1 MSIVEVTTFRLA
13 EGVTDESFLAL
24 DRRLQTELV
33 PNQPG
38 FLRRTTAR
46 HGDDWLVVTLWSTED
61 AAGAFQRSRR
71 GASAPGRVR
80 ARTSRPARFHLDRYA
95 TLD

>member
-13 EGVTDESFLAL
+13 EGMSEEQFLEL
-24 DRRLQTELV
+24 DKRFQTELV
-33 PNQPG
+33 PNRAG

-46 HGDDWLVVTLWSTED
+46 HGGEWCVVTLWWSEDD
-61 AAGAFQRSRR
+61 AAAFARD
-71 GASAPGRVR
+71 SARDPLR
-80 ARTSRPARFHLDRYA
+80 AEFDAALEVGTVHSTRYT

>member
-1 MSIVEVTTFRLA
+1 MSIVEITTFRLA
-13 EGVTDESFLAL
+13 EGMTDEAFLAL
-24 DRRLQTELV
+24 DRRIQTEQV

-46 HGDDWLVVTLWSTED
+46 HGEDWLVVTLWATED
-61 AAGAFQRSRR
+61 AAAAFQRAVE
-71 GASAPGRVR
+71 G
-80 ARTSRPARFHLDRYA
+80 TSLQAEFDAVAEAGTLHLTRYS

>member
-13 EGVTDESFLAL
+13 EGIGDNAFLAL
-24 DRRLQTELV
+24 DKRIQTELV

-46 HGDDWLVVTLWSTED
+46 HGEDWLVVTLWASDD
-61 AAGAFQRSRR
+61 AAAAFQRAAEAHPLQADFEQAVEA
-71 GASAPGRVR
+71 G
-80 ARTSRPARFHLDRYA
+80 TLHLTRYA

>member
-13 EGVTDESFLAL
+13 EGVSDASFLDL
-24 DRRLQTELV
+24 DKRMQTELV

-46 HGDDWLVVTLWSTED
+46 HGDDWLVVTLWASDT
-61 AAGAFQRSRR
+61 AASAFQRAAEGHPLQSEFT
-71 GASAPGRVR
+71 R
-80 ARTSRPARFHLDRYA
+80 AVEAGSFHLIRYT

>member
-1 MSIVEVTTFRLA
+1 MLVETTTFALVPWA
-13 EGVTDESFLAL
+13 DEQAFRRA
-24 DRRLQTELV
+24 DRRVQIELI

-46 HGDDWLVVTLWSTED
+46 SADGWLVLTLWASLAD
-61 AAGAFQRSRR
+61 AQAFAAVAVGHEVQLEFER
-71 GASAPGRVR
+71 
-80 ARTSRPARFHLDRYA
+80 HLQPESVVTRHYE

>member
-1 MSIVEVTTFRLA
+1 MSVVEVTTFRLA
-13 EGVTDESFLAL
+13 EGVSDDSFLAL
-24 DRRLQTELV
+24 DRRIQTELV

-46 HGDDWLVVTLWSTED
+46 HGDDWLVVVLWASDSD
-61 AAGAFQRSRR
+61 AAAFQR
-71 GASAPGRVR
+71 GADGDPLQVEFER
-80 ARTSRPARFHLDRYA
+80 AVEAGSLHLTRYE

>member
-1 MSIVEVTTFRLA
+1 MSIVEITTFRLA
-13 EGVTDESFLAL
+13 EGVTDASFLAL

-33 PNQPG
+33 PNRPG

-61 AAGAFQRSRR
+61 AAGAYQRAVEAHPLHVEFEHAVEAGS
-71 GASAPGRVR
+71 
-80 ARTSRPARFHLDRYA
+80 FHLARYT

>member
-1 MSIVEVTTFRLA
+1 MSVVETSTFRLA
-13 EGVTDESFLAL
+13 GGADEQAFLQA
-24 DRRLQTELV
+24 DRRVQTELV

-46 HGDDWLVVTLWSTED
+46 RGPEWLVVVLWATPGD
-61 AAGAFQRSRR
+61 ATAFDDDSQGDPALVAFERHLE
-71 GASAPGRVR
+71 PGSLVR
-80 ARTSRPARFHLDRYA
+80 LRYE

>member
-1 MSIVEVTTFRLA
+1 MSVVDITAFRLT

-24 DRRLQTELV
+24 DRRVQTELV

-46 HGDDWLVVTLWSTED
+46 RGDDWLVVTLWSSEEAAVAFERAVAGEPLQAEFAAAV
-61 AAGAFQRSRR
+61 AAG
-71 GASAPGRVR
+71 
-80 ARTSRPARFHLDRYA
+80 TSRHARYT

>member
-1 MSIVEVTTFRLA
+1 MSIVEVTTLRLA
-13 EGVTDESFLAL
+13 EGVTDEAFLSL

-46 HGDDWLVVTLWSTED
+46 HGDDWLVVTLWASEPD
-61 AAGAFQRSRR
+61 AIAFQRVVE
-71 GASAPGRVR
+71 GHPLQVEFEHAAEAG
-80 ARTSRPARFHLDRYA
+80 TLHLTRYA

>member
-1 MSIVEVTTFRLA
+1 MSIVEVTTFRLRD
-13 EGVTDESFLAL
+13 GVSDDSFLAL
-24 DRRLQTELV
+24 DKRLQTELV

-46 HGDDWLVVTLWSTED
+46 HGEDWLVVTLWAADGD
-61 AAGAFQRSRR
+61 AAAFQRTAEDHPLQAEFVQAVEA
-71 GASAPGRVR
+71 G
-80 ARTSRPARFHLDRYA
+80 TLHLTRYT

>member
-1 MSIVEVTTFRLA
+1 VSIVEITTFRLA
-13 EGVTDESFLAL
+13 EGLTDETFLAL
-24 DRRLQTELV
+24 DRRMQTELV

-46 HGDDWLVVTLWSTED
+46 HGDDWLVVTLWATEAD
-61 AAGAFQRSRR
+61 AAAYQRAVE
-71 GASAPGRVR
+71 GHPLQVEFEHAAEAG
-80 ARTSRPARFHLDRYA
+80 TLHLTRYT

>member
-1 MSIVEVTTFRLA
+1 MSIVEVTTFRLR
-13 EGVTDESFLAL
+13 EGVSDESFLAL
-24 DRRLQTELV
+24 DKRLQTELV

-46 HGDDWLVVTLWSTED
+46 HGEDWLVVTLWATDGD
-61 AAGAFQRSRR
+61 AAAFQRAAESHQLQAEFDHAIEA
-71 GASAPGRVR
+71 G
-80 ARTSRPARFHLDRYA
+80 TLHLTRYT

>member
-1 MSIVEVTTFRLA
+1 MSIVEITTFRLA
-13 EGVTDESFLAL
+13 EGVGDESFLAL
-24 DRRLQTELV
+24 DRRVQTELV

-46 HGDDWLVVTLWSTED
+46 HGGDWLVVTLW
-61 AAGAFQRSRR
+61 
-71 GASAPGRVR
+71 ASAEAAAAYQVSVEGHPLQAEFDHAVEAGTLHL
-80 ARTSRPARFHLDRYA
+80 ARYT

>member
-1 MSIVEVTTFRLA
+1 VSIVEITVFRLKPELDA
-13 EGVTDESFLAL
+13 LSFL
-24 DRRLQTELV
+24 DIDKRVQTEVV

-46 HGDDWLVVTLWSTED
+46 READWVVVTLWASEEAAAAFEEVVEGDPVWAQFID
-61 AAGAFQRSRR
+61 AV
-71 GASAPGRVR
+71 APD
-80 ARTSRPARFHLDRYA
+80 SFSSHRFD

>member
-1 MSIVEVTTFRLA
+1 VSIVEVTTFRLA
-13 EGVTDESFLAL
+13 EGVSDESFLAL
-24 DRRLQTELV
+24 DRRVQTELV

-46 HGDDWLVVTLWSTED
+46 HGDDWLVVTLWASDED
-61 AAGAFQRSRR
+61 AGAFQRTAE
-71 GASAPGRVR
+71 GHPLQVGFEQAAEAGTLHL
-80 ARTSRPARFHLDRYA
+80 ARYT

>member
-13 EGVTDESFLAL
+13 DGVSDEAFLAL
-24 DRRLQTELV
+24 DKRIQTELV
-33 PNQPG
+33 PTQPG

-46 HGDDWLVVTLWSTED
+46 HGEDWLVVTLWASDSD
-61 AAGAFQRSRR
+61 AAAFQRAAE
-71 GASAPGRVR
+71 GQPLQAEFEHAVEAG
-80 ARTSRPARFHLDRYA
+80 TLHLTRYT

>member
-1 MSIVEVTTFRLA
+1 MSIVELTTFRLA
-13 EGVTDESFLAL
+13 EGVKEESFLAL
-24 DRRLQTELV
+24 DRRIQTELV

-46 HGDDWLVVTLWSTED
+46 RGDDWLVVTLWASEE
-61 AAGAFQRSRR
+61 AAAAFQRTVE
-71 GASAPGRVR
+71 GDPLQEAFEHAAEAGTQHL
-80 ARTSRPARFHLDRYA
+80 ARYV

>member
-1 MSIVEVTTFRLA
+1 VSVVEVTTFRLA
-13 EGVTDESFLAL
+13 EGVTDESFLDL
-24 DRRLQTELV
+24 DRRVQTELV

-46 HGDDWLVVTLWSTED
+46 HGDDWLVVTLWASD
-61 AAGAFQRSRR
+61 AAAGAFQRTAE
-71 GASAPGRVR
+71 GDPLQVAFEEATEAG
-80 ARTSRPARFHLDRYA
+80 TFHLARYA

>member
-13 EGVTDESFLAL
+13 EGVRDESFLAL
-24 DRRLQTELV
+24 DRRVQTELV

-38 FLRRTTAR
+38 FMRRTTAR
-46 HGDDWLVVTLWSTED
+46 HGGDWLVVTLWASDDD
-61 AAGAFQRSRR
+61 AAAFQRAVE
-71 GASAPGRVR
+71 GHPLQVEFEQAAEAGTLHL
-80 ARTSRPARFHLDRYA
+80 ARYE